1 MNIVPKWKK
10 PKNPG
15 SCQVE
20 FEQTLLKL
28 LGHLCVFVSEFQTQ
42 SITQTSLLHC
52 GQSIGNYSLDATG
65 SRPSLKESYDSI
77 CSSFISGGWVQQ
89 LRYTHYTTGVCLKVL
104 FRSAFTAGTDVW
116 RQESAA
122 YVLN

>member
-1 MNIVPKWKK
+1 MKIVPKWKK

-77 CSSFISGGWVQQ
+77 CSSFISGGWVQTVA
-89 LRYTHYTTGVCLKVL
+89 LYTLYDRCL
-104 FRSAFTAGTDVW
+104 F
-116 RQESAA
+116 ESTIPLCLHSGHGCLETRECCLCA
-122 YVLN
+122 